1 MPTTLRSKKPKVA
14 TEDAPQILMGSGNVF
29 RDLGLPNPDLL
40 LAKATLVQQIRDL
53 IEHRKLT
60 QAKAAGLLGLD
71 QPKISALCSGRTDGY
86 SIDRLFKFLNLLG
99 QDVEIRVRPMAN
111 GQAETRVTR

>member
-1 MPTTLRSKKPKVA
+1 MKASLTA
-14 TEDAPQILMGSGNVF
+14 TDGVPQIHMGSGNVF

-53 IEHRKLT
+53 IGQRKLT

-71 QPKISALCSGRTDGY
+71 QPKISTLCSGRMDGY
-86 SIDRLFKFLNLLG
+86 SIGRLFKFLNPCAADG
-99 QDVEIRVRPMAN
+99 ERSS
-111 GQAETRVTR
+111 